1 MRRISEVKNHAI
13 KLFGKTIPLLLNEQ
27 VSVFTTPL
35 KTTKTHVDSDEDQD
49 DNHQQHHSTSHQN
62 LLFSTSCSTQNQNRV
77 GEVQEKNQ
85 AIEDPS
91 NPSIPTLPLRYA
103 TPPSLTTLLFDLT
116 EAVTDRAFLHPTIE
130 SSFSLRRSS
139 LSPDSLLAAQSRR
152 TLFYR
157 RFVFSRLSLSDQPDS
172 VSDPNQRL
180 QPIDGRFIVTVFP
193 KKPLDG
199 AHEIQ
204 SFCLGHTKFDAIL
217 PLGQEAIMAA
227 RASKPIA
234 IIGELSGFCLQRLAK
249 KAKNFQGISY
259 SKLAN
264 LLPIVGLSSW
274 DADFYVK
281 TKSYFAA
288 TVASWDAN
296 FYVKVDDDV
305 HVNIGNTRR
314 NFGKIQEKATG
325 AYRMYEI
332 WSCPCS
338 EGSEVP

>member
-1 MRRISEVKNHAI
+1 MSLI
-13 KLFGKTIPLLLNEQ
+13 
-27 VSVFTTPL
+27 TT
-35 KTTKTHVDSDEDQD
+35 
-49 DNHQQHHSTSHQN
+49 
-62 LLFSTSCSTQNQNRV
+62 
-77 GEVQEKNQ
+77 

-130 SSFSLRRSS
+130 LSLSLRRSS

-180 QPIDGRFIVTVFP
+180 QPIVEYLPNGQFIVSADRDFKIRVTVFP

-234 IIGELSGFCLQRLAK
+234 IIVLSRFCLQRLAK

-264 LLPIVGLSSW
+264 LLPITQASW

-305 HVNIGNTRR
+305 HVNI
-314 NFGKIQEKATG
+314 ATLG
-325 AYRMYEI
+325 ETLARYKKKPRVHIGCMK
-332 WSCPCS
+332 SGPVLAQN
-338 EGSEVP
+338 EVP